1 MSRRGETDMK
11 WLRKI
16 AWRITKRAWEDN
28 DEFEREQQHKLA
40 SSATIRTGRGRGN
53 IARMFETDED
63 DSPKLRASSMNFRLY
78 ACVGGHILETSVYN
92 QKEDET
98 EHTLYMI
105 KDEDD
110 FAKQVSQSIMLE
122 MMKR

>member
-1 MSRRGETDMK
+1 MK

-28 DEFEREQQHKLA
+28 EEFEKEQQHKLA
-40 SSATIRTGRGRGN
+40 SARPTRLGRGRGN
-53 IARMFETDED
+53 MTSFFDSDSD
-63 DSPKLRASSMNFRLY
+63 DTPKLRASSMNFRLY

-92 QKEDET
+92 EKEDET
-98 EHTLYMI
+98 DHTLYMI

-110 FAKQVSQSIMLE
+110 FAKQVSQAIMLE
-122 MMKR
+122 MMKQ